1 MYMVITCYDYLW
13 LICRNP
19 EQNTI
24 VTKPGRIHKL
34 IRISYL
40 TKVLFLV
47 HYRDA
52 SCDWPPRPTNET
64 WKIYYTNQLLINH
77 PWSFDIDIHTWRYF
91 VYVCAHIHTYTQI
104 YVYIRVCIYIYMQ
117 IYIVFVC
124 MHMIAILLMYF
135 QINCKRERERA
146 ETKKR
151 EACAIWKC
159 SAKNDM
165 LPTTTVCPSFAC
177 VACVTGR
184 GRNRSNH
191 WSSGSCSHGCA
202 SSMLQWDST
211 TLASTIGGVS
221 VTVRGIETV
230 RERQSIADIR
240 PLIKQTYRFF

>member
-34 IRISYL
+34 TRISYL

-135 QINCKRERERA
+135 QINCKRERESRDKKERSMCNLKMLRQKWYA
-146 ETKKR
+146 THNNRLPQLRLCRLCHRTWTQSQQSLEQWKLQSRLCFLNAAVGFNHLGIYYWGCQCHRPWHRNRPWETKHR
-151 EACAIWKC
+151 WYQ
-159 SAKNDM
+159 
-165 LPTTTVCPSFAC
+165 TT
-177 VACVTGR
+177 
-184 GRNRSNH
+184 N
-191 WSSGSCSHGCA
+191 
-202 SSMLQWDST
+202 
-211 TLASTIGGVS
+211 
-221 VTVRGIETV
+221 
-230 RERQSIADIR
+230 
-240 PLIKQTYRFF
+240 QTNI

>member
-1 MYMVITCYDYLW
+1 MEFRHWHTHMKIFC
-13 LICRNP
+13 ICMC
-19 EQNTI
+19 TY
-24 VTKPGRIHKL
+24 TH
-34 IRISYL
+34 
-40 TKVLFLV
+40 
-47 HYRDA
+47 
-52 SCDWPPRPTNET
+52 
-64 WKIYYTNQLLINH
+64 IYT
-77 PWSFDIDIHTWRYF
+77 DICIHTCMYIYICKSTLF
-91 VYVCAHIHTYTQI
+91 SYVCTWLQYCS
-104 YVYIRVCIYIYMQ
+104 CI
-117 IYIVFVC
+117 FRL
-124 MHMIAILLMYF
+124 IA
-135 QINCKRERERA
+135 RERERA

-221 VTVRGIETV
+221 VTVLGIETV